1 MAQVTRLWPYGGPGH
16 QYGSFA
22 GKAEQVVVPSV
33 TRRARGGPWIRW
45 ADDEPPKHKT
55 LRQIVNEMFDE
66 KPIAEVY
73 EDLTETSTASAK
85 RAAAIV
91 APRMSEAEVTPI
103 MIDWNKIQRN
113 EKKVAQLRKLWV
125 DVQLRHVAEMRDE
138 EWFML

>member
-1 MAQVTRLWPYGGPGH
+1 
-16 QYGSFA
+16 
-22 GKAEQVVVPSV
+22 
-33 TRRARGGPWIRW
+33 
-45 ADDEPPKHKT
+45 
-55 LRQIVNEMFDE
+55 MFDE